1 MRLPRQALFAA
12 DPAAATPPRAW
23 LRILLLL
30 ALSSSGLSA
39 RAAAQSPEQRASLE
53 AFRDSI
59 GTTVDTI
66 GLEQLEDKLIA
77 AAKADRN
84 DPMRHLRLGF
94 LALRLGDLA
103 GGAGHYDDAASEFQW
118 AIDLQPTWPYA
129 WYGMGLAEYGIGDS
143 QVTVVAGLKT
153 MFGKDA
159 LARSAAAFAKTAE
172 VDPSFVRGLVEL
184 ANTALRQRVNI
195 KLNVALDALRRA
207 SATSAGSNPE
217 VLLARGRVERDVGS
231 PDSAVAAFTRYL
243 ATDGPKGIGQ
253 LELARTQL
261 WQGDRLAA
269 AGYYLAAATD
279 DSAVV
284 AIIRNDL
291 FPIAADTLLAD
302 YDSKR
307 GIHRAAW
314 LQQFWGTRDDLEMGT
329 AGDRL
334 VEHYRRWFYARRNFA
349 LVTVSRHYTIA
360 ERFKSGSQDF
370 DDRGIIYVRHGD
382 PTSRA
387 TFSGS
392 GLQLDDRVEPN
403 ISWFYVRT
411 DGNMYFHF
419 VAREDVQDFRL
430 VESLFDVLGYQRAL
444 QLQTGGDDL
453 ANDPMAKN
461 LLISRQD
468 FAPIYQRI
476 LNTSGTGFQRAVSDE
491 RLMGR
496 NNLERGVTTDTHE
509 KHFPTDLDG
518 SCQVLAVGSEG
529 DEPLLHV
536 ACAVRGGSL
545 IPQQVPQGL
554 LYTVRLRFAAA
565 DRNGRIVASVDTTR
579 RFVASQPV
587 PEDEYAVGLVTVPA
601 TAAGVL
607 DYRVML
613 AEGDS
618 VGHVFPMEVVVA
630 PPPESVRLALS
641 DLVIG
646 NRNHHLMWRPTP
658 GDTVYMNPL
667 GTFRRNETLE
677 LFYEIIG
684 ADPFEN
690 HTTTLVVRKGGGIG
704 ANYMTGLT
712 AAGSAQITLKFDEQA
727 PRGRWT
733 AQRSVSLE
741 KLKPG
746 TYTLEI
752 TVTAANGIKDVRRR
766 SFRVVN

>member
-1 MRLPRQALFAA
+1 MPHVAA
-12 DPAAATPPRAW
+12 HPATAFTPRAY
-23 LRILLLL
+23 LRAFLVSVALL
-30 ALSSSGLSA
+30 AGISA
-39 RAAAQSPEQRASLE
+39 RALAQDPDQRASLE

-59 GTTVDTI
+59 TTTVDSV
-66 GLEQLEDKLIA
+66 GLEALEDQLIA

-94 LALRLGDLA
+94 LALRLGDL
-103 GGAGHYDDAASEFQW
+103 GGSGHYDDAASEFQW
-118 AIDLQPTWPYA
+118 AIDLRPEWPYA

-143 QVTVVAGLKT
+143 QVTIVAGLKT

-195 KLNVALDALRRA
+195 KLDVALDALRRA
-207 SATSAGSNPE
+207 STTSAGNNPQ
-217 VLLARGRVERDVGS
+217 VLLARGRVEREVGS
-231 PDSAVAAFTRYL
+231 PDSAIAAFTRYL
-243 ATDGPKGIGQ
+243 QTDGLKAIGE

-261 WQGDRLAA
+261 WQGNRASA
-269 AGYYLAAATD
+269 AGYYTAAASD

-291 FPIAADTLLAD
+291 FPIAADSMLAD
-302 YDSKR
+302 YDTKR
-307 GIHRAAW
+307 GIYRAAW
-314 LQQFWGTRDDLEMGT
+314 LQQFWGLRDDLTMGSG
-329 AGDRL
+329 GDRL

-349 LVTVSRHYTIA
+349 LVTVSRHYKIE

-370 DDRGIIYVRHGD
+370 DDRGIIYVRHGE

-387 TFSGS
+387 SFTGS
-392 GLQLDDRVEPN
+392 GNSIDDRVEPN
-403 ISWFYVRT
+403 LSWFYVRT

-419 VAREDVQDFRL
+419 VAREDVQDYRL

-444 QLQTGGDDL
+444 QLQTGGDNL
-453 ANDPMAKN
+453 GSDPMAKD
-461 LLISRQD
+461 LLVSRQD

-491 RLMGR
+491 RQLGR
-496 NNLERGVTTDTHE
+496 SYLARGVTTDTHE
-509 KHFPTDLDG
+509 KHFPNDLDG
-518 SCQVLAVGSEG
+518 SCQVLAVGAKG

-536 ACAVRGGSL
+536 GCAVLGKSL
-545 IPQQVPQGL
+545 VPQTVPQGL

-565 DRNGRIVASVDTTR
+565 DLNGRIVASIDTTR
-579 RFVASQPV
+579 RFIATQRV
-587 PEDEYAVGLVTVPA
+587 PDDEYVVGLVTVPA
-601 TAAGVL
+601 RAAGVL
-607 DYRVML
+607 DYRIML

-618 VGHVFPMEVVVA
+618 IGHVFPMDVVVA
-630 PPPESVRLALS
+630 PPPQSVRLTLS
-641 DLVIG
+641 DLVLG
-646 NRNHHLMWRPTP
+646 NRNHNLMWRPTP
-658 GDTVYMNPL
+658 QDTVYLSPL

-677 LFYEIIG
+677 LYYELIG
-684 ADPFEN
+684 ADPFET
-690 HTTTLVVRKGGGIG
+690 HTTTLVVRKGGGAG
-704 ANYMTGLT
+704 AAYLTGLT
-712 AAGSAQITLKFDEQA
+712 SAGSPQITLKFEEQA
-727 PRGRWT
+727 PRGRWV

-746 TYTLEI
+746 YYTLEI
-752 TVTAANGIKDVRRR
+752 TVTAANGMKDVRRR